1 MPVDT
6 EVLAHDV
13 RYFVIAYAIAIGAA
27 FLPLEPVWPKW
38 IVAVVLIGIYAWY
51 VKGHFEADPD
61 DRRRG
66 PRAAPVPPPRSPRAR
81 RGSARRRGS
90 GWSTSRSSPPFR

>member
-6 EVLAHDV
+6 SVLAHDM
-13 RYFVIAYAIAIGAA
+13 RYFAIAYAIAIGAA
-27 FLPLEPVWPKW
+27 FLPLEPVWLKW

-61 DRRRG
+61 VDARG
-66 PRAAPVPPPRSPRAR
+66 PRAAALPPPRPRAPTATTR
-81 RGSARRRGS
+81 PCRACGS
-90 GWSTSRSSPPFR
+90 STSRSSPPSA